1 MNKNTIIGM
10 LLIAAVI
17 IGFGMLNTPSQ
28 EEINAQRAADSIATE
43 QLARSEMKE
52 QMTKDS
58 IAAARQDTA
67 ALDTAS
73 LFGVS
78 MHGKSQMLTLQNDL
92 VKLDVNTHGGV
103 ISKAVLKTFKNQQKK
118 PVVLFD
124 ENNSRLNFVL
134 EAKNENINT
143 ENLYFTPSNVTDSTV
158 TLVANAADGGELV
171 IDYCLHPGTYMVDM
185 TVNGSK
191 GLDKHFSPGNRSLLV
206 EWSDSL
212 TQQER
217 GYKFEQQRSSITY
230 KEKGESTDYV
240 RAETEN
246 EEQLEETL
254 DWVAFK
260 NQFFSYVLIS
270 YNDFKDATVTTTP
283 MAQGSGYL
291 SYYTARMKTQF
302 DPSGKTPTKMQFYI
316 GPNKYRLLQHM
327 NNYTL
332 DGRDL
337 GLEELVYL
345 GWPLFKYINRYI
357 TIYLF
362 DGLTSIGLSMGM
374 VLLVITII
382 LKILVYPAT
391 KKSFMSSAKMRVLRP
406 KVDEIAKKYPN
417 QEDALKKQQETMQL
431 YSQYGANPMGGCL
444 PMLIQMPIWIA
455 MFNFVPNSIELRQ
468 QPFLWADDLSTYE
481 NILTWDKSIWL
492 IGDHLSIFCVL
503 FCASNLLYS
512 WLTMRQ
518 QRDSM
523 AMQQAGQMKMMQWMM
538 LLMPVMFFFIFND
551 YGSGLNYY
559 YFISLLGSAVTMW
572 FLRWRTDDAKLLAK
586 LEENY
591 RKNKDNPKKMSTM
604 AARLKA
610 MQEMQERQQQQMKNR
625 R

>member
-17 IGFGMLNTPSQ
+17 IGFGMINTPSQ
-28 EEINAQRAADSIATE
+28 EEINAKRIADSIAFE
-43 QLARSEMKE
+43 QQRISEIKRQLE
-52 QMTKDS
+52 NDS
-58 IAAARQDTA
+58 IMAARQDTTG
-67 ALDTAS
+67 LDTTS

-78 MHGKSQMLTLQNDL
+78 MHGKSRMLTLQNSV
-92 VKLDVNTHGGV
+92 VKLDVNTHGGMV
-103 ISKAVLKTFKNQQKK
+103 SKAVLKKFKNQQKT

-134 EAKNENINT
+134 EAKDENINT
-143 ENLYFTPSNVTDSTV
+143 GDLYFTPSNATDSTL
-158 TLVANAADGGELV
+158 TLVAATLDGGELA
-171 IDYCLHPGTYMVDM
+171 IDYHLRAETYMVDM
-185 TVNGSK
+185 TVRGSK
-191 GLDKHFSPGNRSLLV
+191 GLDRHFSPNSRAVTV
-206 EWSDSL
+206 EWSDSI

-217 GYKFEQQRSSITY
+217 GYKFEQQRSSVTY
-230 KEKGESTDYV
+230 KEKGKSTDYV
-240 RAETEN
+240 RAETED
-246 EEQLEETL
+246 EEQIKEPL

-270 YNDFKDATVTTTP
+270 YNDFKETTVATKP
-283 MAQGSGYL
+283 LAQGSGYL

-302 DPSGKTPTKMQFYI
+302 DPSGQNPTKMQLYI
-316 GPNKYRLLQHM
+316 GPNKYRLLQEM
-327 NNYTL
+327 NGYTL

-345 GWPLFKYINRYI
+345 GWPLFKYINQYI

-374 VLLVITII
+374 VLLVITLI
-382 LKILVYPAT
+382 LKIAVYPAT
-391 KKSFMSSAKMRVLRP
+391 KKSYMSSAKMRVLRP
-406 KVDEIAKKYPN
+406 KVEEIAKKYPN

-481 NILTWDKSIWL
+481 NILTWDKPVWL

-503 FCASNLLYS
+503 FCVSNLLYS
-512 WLTMRQ
+512 WLSMRQ
-518 QRDSM
+518 QRDTM

-538 LLMPVMFFFIFND
+538 MLMPLMFFFIFND

-591 RKNKDNPKKMSTM
+591 RRNKDNPKKMSGI

-610 MQEMQERQQQQMKNR
+610 MQEMQEKQQQMRNR

>member
-17 IGFGMLNTPSQ
+17 IGFGMINTPSQ
-28 EEINAQRAADSIATE
+28 EEINAKRIADSIVFE
-43 QLARSEMKE
+43 QQRISEIKRQLE
-52 QMTKDS
+52 NDS
-58 IAAARQDTA
+58 IMVARQDTTG
-67 ALDTAS
+67 LDTTS

-78 MHGKSQMLTLQNDL
+78 MHGKSRMLTLQNSV
-92 VKLDVNTHGGV
+92 VKLDVNTHGGMV
-103 ISKAVLKTFKNQQKK
+103 SKAVLKKFKNQQKT

-134 EAKNENINT
+134 EAKDENINT
-143 ENLYFTPSNVTDSTV
+143 GDLYFTPSNATDSTL
-158 TLVANAADGGELV
+158 TLVAATLDGGELA
-171 IDYCLHPGTYMVDM
+171 IDYHLRAETYMVDM
-185 TVNGSK
+185 TVTGSK
-191 GLDKHFSPGNRSLLV
+191 GLDRHFSPNSRAVTV
-206 EWSDSL
+206 EWSDSI

-217 GYKFEQQRSSITY
+217 GYKFEQQRSSVTY
-230 KEKGESTDYV
+230 KEKGKSTDYV
-240 RAETEN
+240 RAETED
-246 EEQLEETL
+246 EEQIKEPL

-270 YNDFKDATVTTTP
+270 YNDFKETTVATKP
-283 MAQGSGYL
+283 LAQGSGYL

-302 DPSGKTPTKMQFYI
+302 DPSGQNPTKMQLYI
-316 GPNKYRLLQHM
+316 GPNKYRLLQEM
-327 NNYTL
+327 NGHTL

-345 GWPLFKYINRYI
+345 GWPLFKYINQYI

-374 VLLVITII
+374 VLLVITLI
-382 LKILVYPAT
+382 LKIAVYPAT
-391 KKSFMSSAKMRVLRP
+391 KKSYMSSAKMRVLRP
-406 KVDEIAKKYPN
+406 KVEEIAKKYPN

-481 NILTWDKSIWL
+481 NILTWDKPVWL

-503 FCASNLLYS
+503 FCVSNLLYS
-512 WLTMRQ
+512 WLSMRQ
-518 QRDSM
+518 QRDTM

-538 LLMPVMFFFIFND
+538 MLMPLMFFFIFND

-591 RKNKDNPKKMSTM
+591 RRNKDNPKKMSGI

-610 MQEMQERQQQQMKNR
+610 MQEMQEKQQQIRNR

>member
-1 MNKNTIIGM
+1 MDKNTIIGI

-17 IGFGMLNTPSQ
+17 IGFGIINTPSQ
-28 EEINAQRAADSIATE
+28 EEINAQRAADSIALE
-43 QLARSEMKE
+43 QSRISEVKRQIE
-52 QMTKDS
+52 KDS
-58 IAAARQDTA
+58 ILNARQDTLG
-67 ALDTAS
+67 LDTTS

-78 MHGKSQMLTLQNDL
+78 MHGKGQLLTLQNNV
-92 VKLDVNTHGGV
+92 VKLEVNTHGGV
-103 ISKAVLKTFKNQQKK
+103 ISKAVLKAFKNQEKT

-124 ENNSRLNFVL
+124 ENNSKLNFVL

-143 ENLYFTPSNVTDSTV
+143 KDLFFTPSEATDSTL
-158 TLVANAADGGELV
+158 TLVATTIDGGRLT
-171 IDYCLHPGTYMVDM
+171 IDYHLCAETYMVNM
-185 TVNGSK
+185 TLKGSK
-191 GLDKHFSPGNRSLLV
+191 ELDKSFSPGNKKMLI
-206 EWSDSL
+206 EWSDSI

-217 GYKFEQQRSSITY
+217 GYKFEQQRSSVTY
-230 KEKGESTDYV
+230 KIKGKSTDYLH
-240 RAETEN
+240 AESDN
-246 EEQLEETL
+246 EEKIEEPL

-260 NQFFSYVLIS
+260 NQFFSYVLIG
-270 YNDFKDATVTTTP
+270 YGDLKETTVTTKP
-283 MAQGSGYL
+283 LEQGSGYL
-291 SYYTARMKTQF
+291 SYYTARMNTQF
-302 DPSGKTPTKMQFYI
+302 DPSGQTPTKMQFYI
-316 GPNKYRLLQHM
+316 GPNKYRLLQKM
-327 NNYTL
+327 NEYTL

-374 VLLVITII
+374 VLLIITLI

-391 KKSFMSSAKMRVLRP
+391 KKSYISSAKMRVLRP
-406 KVDEIAKKYPN
+406 KVEEINKKYPN
-417 QEDALKKQQETMQL
+417 SEDALKKQQETMQL

-455 MFNFVPNSIELRQ
+455 MFNFVPNAIELRQ

-481 NILTWDKSIWL
+481 NILTWKEPVWL

-503 FCASNLLYS
+503 FCISNLLYS
-512 WLTMRQ
+512 WLNMRQ
-518 QRDSM
+518 QRDTM

-538 LLMPVMFFFIFND
+538 MLMPVMFFFIFND

-572 FLRWRTDDAKLLAK
+572 FLKWRTDDAKLLAK

-591 RKNKDNPKKMSTM
+591 RRNKDNPKKMSGI

-610 MQEMQERQQQQMKNR
+610 MQEMQERQQNMRNR
-625 R
+625 K